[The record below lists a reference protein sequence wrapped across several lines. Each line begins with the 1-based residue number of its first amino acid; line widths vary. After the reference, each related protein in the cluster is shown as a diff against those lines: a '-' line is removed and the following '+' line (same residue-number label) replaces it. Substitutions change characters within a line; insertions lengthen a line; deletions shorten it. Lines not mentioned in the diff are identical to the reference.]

1 MKQVSNKRIV
11 YKQVYDVLSLLD
23 TSEIPENIIIN
34 LEENMDS
41 VYKFDMKKEELLE
54 EAKDILSV
62 IYTDYLSSDEEKDV
76 IKKLE
81 KVYAEQLE
89 IDKRKKYNI
98 DVFKKDINIETE
110 STSNKLIEKKESIFE
125 RIIKFLKGIFK

>member
-54 EAKDILSV
+54 EAKDILSA

-110 STSNKLIEKKESIFE
+110 STSNKLIEKKENIFE